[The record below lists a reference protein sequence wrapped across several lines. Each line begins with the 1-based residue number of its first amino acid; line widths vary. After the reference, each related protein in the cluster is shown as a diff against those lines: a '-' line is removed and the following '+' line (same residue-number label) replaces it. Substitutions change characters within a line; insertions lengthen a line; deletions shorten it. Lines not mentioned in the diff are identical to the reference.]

1 MPIPADEDD
10 AIDPEYVIPD
20 EVLRRKIDE
29 ALKDPRPSIPSEEV
43 FERLKRRHAAL
54 MKGDDANSRPR

>member
-1 MPIPADEDD
+1 MMAGEDD

-29 ALKDPRPSIPSEEV
+29 ALRDPRPCIPAEEV
-43 FERLKRRHAAL
+43 FERLRRRHAAR
-54 MKGDDANSRPR
+54 MKSDDADR